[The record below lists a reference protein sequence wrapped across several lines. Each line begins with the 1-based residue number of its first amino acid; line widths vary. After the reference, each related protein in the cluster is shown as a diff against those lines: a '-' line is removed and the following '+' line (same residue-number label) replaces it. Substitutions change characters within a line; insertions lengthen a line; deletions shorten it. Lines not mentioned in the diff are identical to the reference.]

1 MYKRRIVRLIRVVD
15 RLEDWLLVSMLAA
28 MVVLAVTQIVYRNV
42 AGGGVAWIDPLLR
55 MLVLWVALSGAVIA
69 SRTDNHIR
77 IDFFARYI
85 SGKYYIYIKR
95 IVHAY
100 CVIICAIIAW
110 YSVSFVRMDYEY
122 QTEAF
127 AGIPAWITE
136 LIIPIAFGLM
146 AFRYFLLF
154 LSPPRSK
161 NR

>member
-1 MYKRRIVRLIRVVD
+1 MDKRRIVRLIRVVN

-42 AGGGVAWIDPLLR
+42 SGGGIAWIDPLLR

-85 SGKYYIYIKR
+85 TGKYYIYIKR

-100 CVIICAIIAW
+100 CVFICAVIAW

-122 QTEAF
+122 ETEAF

-136 LIIPIAFGLM
+136 LIIPVAFGLM

-154 LSPPRSK
+154 LSPPRSE

>member
-28 MVVLAVTQIVYRNV
+28 MVGLAVTQIVYRNV

-100 CVIICAIIAW
+100 CVIICAVIAW
-110 YSVSFVRMDYEY
+110 YSVSFVRMDYEF

-154 LSPPRSK
+154 MSPPRSK

>member
-1 MYKRRIVRLIRVVD
+1 MEKRRIVRLIRVIN
-15 RLEDWLLVSMLAA
+15 RLEDWLLISMLAV
-28 MVVLAVTQIVYRNV
+28 MVVLAVTQIIYRNV

-55 MLVLWVALSGAVIA
+55 LLVLWVALSGAVIA

-100 CVIICAIIAW
+100 CVIICAVIAW

-122 QTEAF
+122 GTEAF
-127 AGIPAWITE
+127 AGVPAWITE
-136 LIIPIAFGLM
+136 LIIPIAFGMM

>member
-100 CVIICAIIAW
+100 CVIICAVIAW
-110 YSVSFVRMDYEY
+110 YSVSFVRMDYEF
-122 QTEAF
+122 QTKAF

>member
-1 MYKRRIVRLIRVVD
+1 MEKRRIVRLIRVIN
-15 RLEDWLLVSMLAA
+15 RLEDWLLVSMLAV
-28 MVVLAVTQIVYRNV
+28 MVVLAVTQIIYRNV

-77 IDFFARYI
+77 IDFFAKYI

-100 CVIICAIIAW
+100 CVIICAVIAW

-122 QTEAF
+122 GTEAF

-136 LIIPIAFGLM
+136 LIIPIAFGMM

>member
-1 MYKRRIVRLIRVVD
+1 MNKRYIVRLLRTVNSI
-15 RLEDWLLVSMLAA
+15 EDWLLISMLAA
-28 MVVLAVTQIVYRNV
+28 MVILAVTQIIYRNV

-77 IDFFARYI
+77 IDFFAKYI
-85 SGKYYIYIKR
+85 TGKYYFYIKR

-100 CVIICAIIAW
+100 CVVICALIAW
-110 YSVSFVRMDYEY
+110 YSVRFVKMDYKY
-122 QTEAF
+122 GTEAF
-127 AGIPAWITE
+127 ADVPAWITE

-154 LSPPRSK
+154 LSPPRSSK
-161 NR
+161 R

>member
-42 AGGGVAWIDPLLR
+42 AGGGVAWIDPMLR

-77 IDFFARYI
+77 IDFIARYI
-85 SGKYYIYIKR
+85 RGKYYIYIKR

-100 CVIICAIIAW
+100 CVIICAVIAW

-122 QTEAF
+122 GTEAF

-136 LIIPIAFGLM
+136 LIIPIAFGMM